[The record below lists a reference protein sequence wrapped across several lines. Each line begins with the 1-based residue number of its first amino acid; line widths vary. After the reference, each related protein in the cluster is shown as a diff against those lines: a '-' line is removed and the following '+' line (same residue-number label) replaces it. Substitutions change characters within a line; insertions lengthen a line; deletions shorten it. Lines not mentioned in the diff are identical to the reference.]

1 MTPDERKNALRA
13 EVQATLQARIDNARK
28 RLAQIFPG
36 SIEPELLLIA
46 SRWQAQALW
55 EIIDRLVEECAESQH
70 QAADAI
76 RREMRQWYASPAFQ
90 TYVDLRYGVVGRV
103 LKALQDEQISLNRA
117 LECLAEIAHGATEI
131 TLPDTKEE

>member
-1 MTPDERKNALRA
+1 MTPEERKRALRA
-13 EVQATLQARIDNARK
+13 EVQSKIDE
-28 RLAQIFPG
+28 
-36 SIEPELLLIA
+36 IEAGEIHL
-46 SRWQAQALW
+46 LW